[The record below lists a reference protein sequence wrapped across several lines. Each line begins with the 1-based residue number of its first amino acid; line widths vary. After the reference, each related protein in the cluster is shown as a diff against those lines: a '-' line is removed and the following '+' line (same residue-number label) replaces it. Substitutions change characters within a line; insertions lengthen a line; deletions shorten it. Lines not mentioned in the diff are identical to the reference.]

1 MSGFR
6 ALRQAGLKVISVRS
20 QTDQGSDKGAHDA
33 GFDEWILW
41 NAAVKY
47 KKDALLTED
56 EARAQQ
62 EEWDSEMSEA
72 IETAIETTQAV
83 EEEAET
89 GGTDGR

>member
-1 MSGFR
+1 MMHKEDS
-6 ALRQAGLKVISVRS
+6 
-20 QTDQGSDKGAHDA
+20 
-33 GFDEWILW
+33 
-41 NAAVKY
+41 
-47 KKDALLTED
+47 LLTED

>member
-1 MSGFR
+1 M
-6 ALRQAGLKVISVRS
+6 
-20 QTDQGSDKGAHDA
+20 
-33 GFDEWILW
+33 
-41 NAAVKY
+41 KY
-47 KKDALLTED
+47 KKDAFLTED

-72 IETAIETTQAV
+72 VETAIETTQAV